1 MYKAIAILLVALA
14 AIDFGES
21 RGGRCQ
27 SRNNPYC
34 KLDSWNKRGAD
45 HTLCKYCGVNT
56 EKCGKLDGQGITDEA
71 KTILVETHN
80 SLRRKV
86 AKGQE
91 SRGSSG
97 PQPGAANMNELVW
110 DDEVAKIAQMWA
122 DQCTTFEHTEHDML
136 LDGMDCGQNMAW
148 GSSWG
153 TSPDQFDLSKS
164 LEEKVQRW
172 YDEVN
177 YFPKESAKSYPGL
190 YNQGQFIGHYTQ
202 LVWGATTKLG
212 CGYTKQRAGN
222 KEILVCNYCVAG
234 NMRMN
239 GKGLE
244 IYKSGPAASQCPKER
259 PNNKDG
265 LCSE

>member
-1 MYKAIAILLVALA
+1 MGDISQRQNINKMYKAIAILLVALA

-34 KLDSWNKRGAD
+34 KLDSWNTRGAD

-122 DQCTTFEHTEHDML
+122 DQCTFNHTEHDML
-136 LDGMDCGQNMAW
+136 LDGMYCGQNLAMAG
-148 GSSWG
+148 GSR
-153 TSPDQFDLSKS
+153 SKS
-164 LEEKVQRW
+164 SFLELRVQDW

-177 YFPKESAKSYPGL
+177 YFPKEGVKSWPVSGGS
-190 YNQGQFIGHYTQ
+190 NGEAIGHYTQ
-202 LVWGATTKLG
+202 IVWGATTKLG
-212 CGYTKQRAGN
+212 CGYTRGY
-222 KEILVCNYCVAG
+222 KEILVCNYCTGG
-234 NMRMN
+234 NMI
-239 GKGLE
+239 GAE
-244 IYKSGPAASQCPKER
+244 VYKAGPAASQCPKER
-259 PNNKDG
+259 PNKKDG